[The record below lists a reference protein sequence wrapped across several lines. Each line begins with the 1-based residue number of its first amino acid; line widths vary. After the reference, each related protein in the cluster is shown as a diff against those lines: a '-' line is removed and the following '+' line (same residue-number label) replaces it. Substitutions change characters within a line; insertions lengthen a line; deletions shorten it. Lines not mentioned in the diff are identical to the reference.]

1 MKADSCEITRLV
13 RTAKGQLDGVLKM
26 IEEDRYCID
35 ISNQLLA
42 AVAVLRK
49 ANREILRA
57 HMSCCVREAVESGD
71 AEQKIEELA
80 ALMEKL

>member
-1 MKADSCEITRLV
+1 MV

>member
-1 MKADSCEITRLV
+1 
-13 RTAKGQLDGVLKM
+13 M